1 MSGLPFQDGGL
12 TWKLVSAA
20 CRMLLVIGLVAFA
33 RMDQPSLARFVG
45 APGTHV
51 TGLALCGAMFVG

>member
-12 TWKLVSAA
+12 TWKLASAA

-33 RMDQPSLARFVG
+33 RMDRPNPVRFVG
-45 APGTHV
+45 ALGTYV
-51 TGLALCGAMFVG
+51 TGLGLGGAVFVG